1 MSVKIDIS
9 EMIALRD
16 RIQKLLD
23 VDLDAYCSTV
33 TKHVAGE
40 LMKIAIQ
47 RTPRKTSNLVNA
59 WTTTDI
65 QKVGD
70 TYHIEVINP
79 VEYAEYVE
87 FGHVQQSGRYVKA
100 IGKRLKKGWVEGKFM
115 LTIAERDLQRNLD
128 EIIRQKLEA
137 LLMEVINGGK

>member
-1 MSVKIDIS
+1 MNVKIDIS
-9 EMIALRD
+9 EIIALRD
-16 RIQKLLD
+16 RIQKLLNI
-23 VDLDAYCSTV
+23 DLDAYCSTV
-33 TKHVAGE
+33 TKHIAAE
-40 LMKIAIQ
+40 LKGIVIR
-47 RTPRKTSNLVNA
+47 RTPRKTGELARA

-65 QKVGD
+65 QKIGD

-79 VEYAEYVE
+79 LEYAEYVE
-87 FGHVQQSGRYVKA
+87 FGHAQTPGRYVEA

-137 LLMEVINGGK
+137 LLTEAINGGK

>member
-1 MSVKIDIS
+1 MNVKIDIS
-9 EMIALRD
+9 EIIALRD

-23 VDLDAYCSTV
+23 IDLDAYCSAV
-33 TKHVAGE
+33 TKDVASKLFDNVIE
-40 LMKIAIQ
+40 
-47 RTPRKTSNLVNA
+47 RTPRKTNKLAES

-65 QKVGD
+65 QKIGD

-79 VEYAEYVE
+79 LEYAEYVDAQTP
-87 FGHVQQSGRYVKA
+87 GKYVEA

-137 LLMEVINGGK
+137 LLTEAINGGK

>member
-9 EMIALRD
+9 DMIALRD
-16 RIQKLLD
+16 RIQKLID
-23 VDLDAYCSTV
+23 IDLDAYCSTV
-33 TKHVAGE
+33 TKHVASE

-47 RTPRKTSNLVNA
+47 RTPRKTGELARA

-65 QKVGD
+65 QKIGNS
-70 TYHIEVINP
+70 YHIEVINP
-79 VEYAEYVE
+79 LEYAEYVE
-87 FGHVQQSGRYVKA
+87 FGHAQTPGRYVKA

-128 EIIRQKLEA
+128 QIISQKLEA
-137 LLMEVINGGK
+137 LLMEAINGGK